1 MGSYLSQTS
10 AKVMEM
16 LEKEN
21 KDKYLQPSLERR
33 HNLTPMVYTADRIPG
48 TEAVF
53 AQQNLASILRNKL
66 KREYSEMCDFVRARM
81 SLVVVR
87 SNTLLFPGARA
98 KEVYIRQKPDLKNRA
113 VMILI
118 ALWRG

>member
-1 MGSYLSQTS
+1 MF
-10 AKVMEM
+10 
-16 LEKEN
+16 EKEN

-98 KEVYIRQKPDLKNRA
+98 KEVYIRQRPDLTNRA